1 MRGCAHTNIC
11 YGKRRWW
18 PNTYVYTSHTTSAHS
33 EAEVGHVHR
42 ITTVRCYPRTKYPS
56 LSHLSQKS
64 LHFLLHHCFEL
75 IHTQAAHGWK
85 GLLGRLEGSGSSPG
99 GRWFSPQVH
108 TRHHGHHR
116 QEGRQGRA
124 WRHGADTTLPGWARS
139 SEPGSRPAFPA
150 CFFTSIVVGSAVS
163 ASPPTL

>member
-75 IHTQAAHGWK
+75 IHTLRQHTDGRVSF
-85 GLLGRLEGSGSSPG
+85 GRLEGSDPRLEVVG
-99 GRWFSPQVH
+99 FHPQVH

-124 WRHGADTTLPGWARS
+124 RRHGADTTLPGWA
-139 SEPGSRPAFPA
+139 P
-150 CFFTSIVVGSAVS
+150 V
-163 ASPPTL
+163 L